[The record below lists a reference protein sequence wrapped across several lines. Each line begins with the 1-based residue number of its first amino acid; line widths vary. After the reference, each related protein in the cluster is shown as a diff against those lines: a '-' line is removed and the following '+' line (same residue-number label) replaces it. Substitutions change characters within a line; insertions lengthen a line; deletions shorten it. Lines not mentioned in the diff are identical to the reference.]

1 MQSKDGVCIIFFTLL
16 YYFDFIVFSD
26 NMQPKDGVRDCKS
39 CEGVGRISIKIRR
52 SDQSFRVGFLNQ
64 DRRNN
69 DAILEKPSFVEDSKK
84 IKKRKSK
91 NGKSR
96 KLSKK
101 LKNGYDNDNVDHPME
116 EERPE
121 LPLAFKEIIGHMK
134 GSDVKLVIQ
143 KQLTKSDLTQNNG
156 RLSIPKGRVIE
167 SFLTPTEES
176 CLDYVRKRKGEE
188 KNKIGSMV
196 VSMLDHNL
204 NLWDDMCLKKWK
216 METTEVY
223 NITCGWNELVKDN
236 HWENDQKIK
245 VQLWSFRRN
254 LNLNFALVKL

>member
-1 MQSKDGVCIIFFTLL
+1 MQSKDGVW
-16 YYFDFIVFSD
+16 
-26 NMQPKDGVRDCKS
+26 DCKS

-52 SDQSFRVGFLNQ
+52 NDQSLRIGYPNQ
-64 DRRNN
+64 NTRNN
-69 DAILEKPSFVEDSKK
+69 EVIFEKPSFVEDSKK
-84 IKKRKSK
+84 NKKRKTK

-96 KLSKK
+96 KLLKK
-101 LKNGYDNDNVDHPME
+101 QKNDYNNDNIDHPME

-121 LPLAFKEIIGHMK
+121 LPLSFKEIIEHME
-134 GSDVKLVIQ
+134 GTDVKLVIQ

-176 CLDYVRKRKGEE
+176 CLDYERKKKGE
-188 KNKIGSMV
+188 KKCKIASMV
-196 VSMLDHNL
+196 ISMLDPDL
-204 NLWDDMCLKKWK
+204 NLWEDMCLKKWK
-216 METTEVY
+216 MNTIEVY
-223 NITCGWNELVKDN
+223 NITGGWNELVKDN
-236 HWENDQKIK
+236 HWEKDQKIK